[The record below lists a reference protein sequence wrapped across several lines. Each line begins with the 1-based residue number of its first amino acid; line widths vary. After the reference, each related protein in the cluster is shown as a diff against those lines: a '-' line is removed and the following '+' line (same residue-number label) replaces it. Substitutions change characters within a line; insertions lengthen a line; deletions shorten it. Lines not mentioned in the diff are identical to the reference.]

1 MSAPAP
7 LAVDAAPLDERPEEA
22 PELAPADPPA
32 EPPPRATLHNIQ
44 ALRALAAFMVVCV
57 HLQVLATMAGGP
69 ANLTD
74 AGNAG
79 VDLFFVISG
88 FIMVFTTGR
97 KPQGPLPFLGS
108 RLRRIAPLYWIVTL
122 AVFAV
127 ARLAPSLIQNTPSD
141 PGRLA
146 ASLLFL
152 PAPRLDGTLRPVVF
166 VGWTLNFEMAFYVL
180 FAFGLLAPRSR
191 LGVLATAGVLVLAV
205 AWGWIAKPASPVLG
219 FYTTPMIIEF
229 GLGMLL
235 GVAWPHLKAPKAAAW
250 PLAGAA
256 LAAFGV
262 MLAAPWLWPGSERLF
277 AFGLPATVIVAAA
290 LALERQGRAVRWP
303 WLMALGAASYAIY
316 LSHFFVTQA
325 VILLARK
332 AALHGPAE
340 IAAAAAVSLLGV
352 AAAGYA
358 LHRTIEQGADRLV
371 SRLFSAGATRHDP
384 PPARFAKVKSVF

>member
-1 MSAPAP
+1 VEAQA
-7 LAVDAAPLDERPEEA
+7 PEEP
-22 PELAPADPPA
+22 PEEPAEAVPADPPA

-57 HLQVLATMAGGP
+57 HLQVLAAMAGAP
-69 ANLTD
+69 ANLID

-122 AVFAV
+122 AVFLV

-180 FAFGLLAPRSR
+180 FALGLLAPRR
-191 LGVLATAGVLVLAV
+191 WVGVLATAGVLVLTV
-205 AWGWIAKPASPVLG
+205 AGGWIAKPASPILG
-219 FYTTPMIIEF
+219 FYTTPMVIEF

-235 GVAWPHLKAPKAAAW
+235 GLAWPHLKAPKAAAW

-256 LAAFGV
+256 LMAFAV

-277 AFGLPATVIVAAA
+277 AFGLPAMVIVAAA
-290 LALERQGRAVRWP
+290 LVLERQGRAVRWR

-332 AALHGPAE
+332 AGLHGPAE
-340 IAAAAAVSLLGV
+340 VAVAAAVSLLGV
-352 AAAGYA
+352 AVAGYV
-358 LHRTIEQGADRLV
+358 LHRTVEQGADRLIA
-371 SRLFSAGATRHDP
+371 RLISAKA
-384 PPARFAKVKSVF
+384 PARQPTSSGFAKVKSVF